1 MAPEQK
7 FELIDKYLR
16 GELTAEESAVFEQQ
30 LQTDPGFQKEVNFQ
44 KEVIEGIRRARIAQL
59 KAMLNNVPVPP
70 ANPLSSGAVAKIIG
84 SVVIVGSISTA
95 LYFYF
100 NSDTTEQPFL
110 PSEESVLLEEMP
122 EAEPDNKPDDSDS
135 STAGKPEEGKD
146 KQNEPKARLPKSE
159 PGVAVKPQLEVYT
172 PSDEELREQ
181 IEKEHRQV
189 KVIEKGFVT
198 SSIEV
203 ETNKES
209 RKHNFHYAFRN
220 NKLVLYG
227 NFEENL
233 YEILEFI
240 SEDDRTV
247 VLYYKSTYYLLDTD
261 KEDPTPLVAIRDR
274 ALLDKLKK
282 FRKK

>member
-122 EAEPDNKPDDSDS
+122 EAEPDTKPDDSDS

-159 PGVAVKPQLEVYT
+159 PGVAVEPQLEVYT

>member
-7 FELIDKYLR
+7 FELLEQYLR
-16 GELTAEESAVFEQQ
+16 GKLSTEEASAFEQQ
-30 LQTDPGFQKEVNFQ
+30 LNSDPELQKELNFQ
-44 KEVIEGIRRARIAQL
+44 KEVIEGIRKARIAEL
-59 KAMLNNVPVPP
+59 KAMLNKVPVPP
-70 ANPLSSGAVAKIIG
+70 AAPLSSGAVAKIIG
-84 SVVIVGSISTA
+84 SVVIVGSISIA
-95 LYFYF
+95 LYFYL
-100 NSDTTEQPFL
+100 NSDTTEQPFI
-110 PSEESVLLEEMP
+110 PSEEPVLQEDQP
-122 EAEPDNKPDDSDS
+122 ASEPDNKPDESAEPLTNKS
-135 STAGKPEEGKD
+135 EGEKD
-146 KQNEPKARLPKSE
+146 KPTDSKTILPKSQ
-159 PGVAVKPQLEVYT
+159 PAVPTQPQLQVFT

-181 IEKEHRQV
+181 LEKEHRQIRI
-189 KVIEKGFVT
+189 IEKGFVT

-203 ETNKES
+203 ETTSES

-240 SEDDRTV
+240 SENDRTI
-247 VLYYKSTYYLLDTD
+247 VLYYKNAYYLLDTD
-261 KEDPTPLVAIRDR
+261 KEDPTPLVQIRDR